1 MNVLNLNSQEN
12 QQIDSLL
19 STLIKQY
26 QSPCENAFLLDARVL
41 AKNLPERLLKKMNAF
56 RCLENHNGTLLLKGF
71 QIDNQKIG
79 LTPDMVGKEIDEL
92 SALREGY
99 MLMLLASFL
108 GDAIGWSDQ
117 RNGAL
122 INNILPLKEH
132 QEEQLST
139 GSVIDLDWHVEEAF
153 HPFRADYL
161 GLMCIRNVDQIP
173 TTVGSIENISIDDQ
187 MKKILFEPR
196 FIFLTDK
203 NFQNGKFNNAIPEPV
218 LFGDYSTP
226 YIKIDPSFMKTIDG
240 DTAAAEALNH
250 IINEFKKTLHE
261 IALQQGDIL
270 FIDNY
275 RVVHGRKS
283 FQPRF
288 DGTDRWLKR
297 INIALDFRKSRT
309 AREHQN
315 SHVINTH

>member
-19 STLIKQY
+19 STLVKQY

-161 GLMCIRNVDQIP
+161 GLMCVRNVDQIP
-173 TTVGSIENISIDDQ
+173 TTVGSIENISIDEQ
-187 MKKILFEPR
+187 NEENTVRTSFYISYRQKFPEWKI
-196 FIFLTDK
+196 
-203 NFQNGKFNNAIPEPV
+203 Q
-218 LFGDYSTP
+218 
-226 YIKIDPSFMKTIDG
+226 
-240 DTAAAEALNH
+240 
-250 IINEFKKTLHE
+250 
-261 IALQQGDIL
+261 
-270 FIDNY
+270 
-275 RVVHGRKS
+275 
-283 FQPRF
+283 
-288 DGTDRWLKR
+288 
-297 INIALDFRKSRT
+297 
-309 AREHQN
+309 
-315 SHVINTH
+315 